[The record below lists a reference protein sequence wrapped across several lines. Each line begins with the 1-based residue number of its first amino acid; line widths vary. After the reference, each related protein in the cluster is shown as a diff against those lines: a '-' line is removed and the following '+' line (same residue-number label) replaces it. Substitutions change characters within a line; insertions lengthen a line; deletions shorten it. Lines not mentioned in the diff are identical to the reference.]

1 MISKWI
7 QKNQFQGEKMLIL
20 EFKGSF
26 HKFESHDALFKFISK
41 EGYFI
46 ENLTESEIS
55 CVNKS
60 KAKETFFYGEVSHE
74 HTKDS
79 LVEAII
85 VEKDLV
91 KKSMEVMYEQGIEFT
106 PAQKND
112 LNAKFKI
119 LKQFE
124 EQK

>member
-1 MISKWI
+1 
-7 QKNQFQGEKMLIL
+7 MLIL
-20 EFKGSF
+20 EYKNTFQ
-26 HKFESHDALFKFISK
+26 KFENHEELFKFISK
-41 EGYFI
+41 EGFFI

-60 KAKETFFYGEVSHE
+60 KSKETFFYGELSHE
-74 HTKDS
+74 HTKS
-79 LVEAII
+79 GLVDAIVI
-85 VEKDLV
+85 EKDLV
-91 KKSMEVMYEQGIEFT
+91 KKSMEVMLEQGIEFT
-106 PAQKND
+106 PTQKND